1 MNHPTLT
8 QAQRKHTCYQCGR
21 PNATPHEGDYVPY
34 CSECKRA
41 HARRQKGKEEVT

>member
-1 MNHPTLT
+1 MTGGLT
-8 QAQRKHTCYQCGR
+8 HCQKHHTCYQCGR

-34 CSECKRA
+34 CARCKRE